1 MSLAVF
7 LRVELAAFSERAKHL
22 EEAINGDI
30 EVSVHGASDLQNL
43 VVLG

>member
-7 LRVELAAFSERAKHL
+7 LRAELAAFSDRAKHL
-22 EEAINGDI
+22 DEAINRDI
-30 EVSVHGASDLQNL
+30 EVSVHGARDLQNL